1 MGSNT
6 MMELTVSG
14 GNDVLG
20 EKLRANRERWQRL
33 GEKTAD
39 LQEWLNRIEQK
50 LWCRYPE
57 TAS

>member
-1 MGSNT
+1 